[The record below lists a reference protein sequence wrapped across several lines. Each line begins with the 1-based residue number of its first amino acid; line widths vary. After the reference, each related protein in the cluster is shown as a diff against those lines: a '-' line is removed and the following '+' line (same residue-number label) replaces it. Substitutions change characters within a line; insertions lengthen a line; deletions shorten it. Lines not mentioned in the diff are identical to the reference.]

1 MAFDLDLDKIDGGS
15 VMERYRYAALKVLTN
30 CLDPATSFKG
40 KRSITVKVTVEPNEH
55 RNIIDVTTDVQYK
68 LCPPIASV
76 SKMTL
81 SKDFATGKIHIQ
93 EYGSCIPGQSS
104 LQDYGTD
111 ESGNLIIPD
120 DQGREIIDFRN
131 KGKERG
137 GI

>member
-1 MAFDLDLDKIDGGS
+1 M
-15 VMERYRYAALKVLTN
+15 
-30 CLDPATSFKG
+30 
-40 KRSITVKVTVEPNEH
+40 KVTVEPNEH